1 MHKLISRHQI
11 IKSDETRLTQGRK
24 RSRRSSDDICYGK
37 QTDRR
42 AGSSVISAE
51 CVCRSRAAMV
61 RLSPCHHTYVWDMEQ
76 LDVAEGKNGSDW
88 HRWRKKLPLGHC
100 QMTNTHRK
108 KKWECVCVF
117 ICVQV
122 NDLFNFWQILTA
134 CQQRCSRNKDEKILT
149 QQVLNSN
156 WVRQF
161 SSSREKN
168 MNLQKTRG

>member
-1 MHKLISRHQI
+1 MTYAMGSRQTG
-11 IKSDETRLTQGRK
+11 EQGPV
-24 RSRRSSDDICYGK
+24 SYL
-37 QTDRR
+37 Q
-42 AGSSVISAE
+42 

-108 KKWECVCVF
+108 KSENVCVCVF

-122 NDLFNFWQILTA
+122 SDLFNFWQILTA

-168 MNLQKTRG
+168 MNSAESEGIARIPRVSFGILPS